1 MENQDFLREIS
12 NDKFTPARKNS
23 KESEL
28 FEELPSVEE
37 FVDKKNDSTPLF
49 EYGGRTSPLG

>member
-12 NDKFTPARKNS
+12 NDRFTPARKNS
-23 KESEL
+23 KETEL

-37 FVDKKNDSTPLF
+37 FVDKKNDSTTLF
-49 EYGGRTSPLG
+49 EFDARNVPLR

>member
-12 NDKFTPARKNS
+12 NDRFTPARKNS

-37 FVDKKNDSTPLF
+37 FVDKKSDSTPLF
-49 EYGGRTSPLG
+49 EFDARNVPLR